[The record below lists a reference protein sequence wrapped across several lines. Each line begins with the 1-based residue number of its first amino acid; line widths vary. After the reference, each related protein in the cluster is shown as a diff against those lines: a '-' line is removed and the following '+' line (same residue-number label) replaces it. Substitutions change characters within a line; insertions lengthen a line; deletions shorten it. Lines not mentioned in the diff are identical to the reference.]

1 MMIALAKTST
11 GLSASQLAFY
21 ATAATVIPV
30 LLLALAVRG
39 APARVISHIAGVEH
53 LTKRS
58 AGVTKLIALALLTLI
73 VTGEILALT
82 ALKNDRVASGTLTFV
97 LLALVVAVLAVV
109 FDVIGRVFSQI
120 DELIGDATTANAGS
134 DSEQPEQNPGD
145 PAA

>member
-1 MMIALAKTST
+1 
-11 GLSASQLAFY
+11 
-21 ATAATVIPV
+21 
-30 LLLALAVRG
+30 
-39 APARVISHIAGVEH
+39 
-53 LTKRS
+53 
-58 AGVTKLIALALLTLI
+58 VTKLIALALLTLI

-97 LLALVVAVLAVV
+97 LLALVVAVLAVL